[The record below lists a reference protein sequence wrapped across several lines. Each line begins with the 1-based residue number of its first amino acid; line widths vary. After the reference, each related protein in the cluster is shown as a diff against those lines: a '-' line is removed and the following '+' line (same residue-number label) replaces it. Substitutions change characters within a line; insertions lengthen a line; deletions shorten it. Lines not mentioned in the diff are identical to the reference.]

1 MSVILLFFG
10 LLLIALVL
18 LLMLLVFGFTMRAF
32 SGLLLVP
39 HSLAALLTN
48 QAVRSNEALKH
59 ATMNVIEERFG
70 PSGLNGLTLKSGFTL
85 DGIAPPDIILA
96 AAQEGLRRLRA
107 GERRLAIHKRCVAA
121 IVTAG
126 VLGAVSFL
134 GILLA
139 VDRLTLMYVVLAVVV
154 ANAIAPSVGMALQK
168 LLPRYIDI
176 SRLQIIGLAGS
187 PLLPPA
193 EPADGTAREH
203 FEIRTAVGR

>member
-1 MSVILLFFG
+1 MILLFFA

-18 LLMLLVFGFTMRAF
+18 LLMLLVFGFTMRAL

-39 HSLAALLTN
+39 RSLAALFMN

-70 PSGLNGLTLKSGFTL
+70 PSGLNGRALKSGFTL

-107 GERRLAIHKRCVAA
+107 GERQLAVHKRSVTA

-126 VLGAVSFL
+126 VLGAVAFL

-139 VDRLTLMYVVLAVVV
+139 IDRLSLLYVFLAVVA
-154 ANAIAPSVGMALQK
+154 ANAIAPSVGMVLQK

-187 PLLPPA
+187 PLLHPA
-193 EPADGTAREH
+193 EPAQRSTREH
-203 FEIRTAVGR
+203 FEIRTAVSR